1 MDPGSTIW
9 PRANHRWSHPSSRGE
24 KTLQMPKTTTPSP
37 PKKLRVPKIQN
48 NPIEHRNTKGYIR
61 PVETQEFI
69 QKAALLTPKERD
81 QLLTPSEK
89 VKAHQ
94 LKTQIEEQV
103 RSNLGKTSGLAL
115 DNLIKLAFHA
125 DSEQGRARCTID
137 LLDRAGFKPIEKVQ
151 HIKAPRTPE
160 EVEAEL
166 AAIVGKDQAEVL
178 LGKRKLVN

>member
-1 MDPGSTIW
+1 
-9 PRANHRWSHPSSRGE
+9 
-24 KTLQMPKTTTPSP
+24 MPKTTTPSP

-48 NPIEHRNTKGYIR
+48 KPIEHRNATGYIR

-89 VKAHQ
+89 VKAHH

-103 RSNLGKTSGLAL
+103 RSNLGKT
-115 DNLIKLAFHA
+115 
-125 DSEQGRARCTID
+125 
-137 LLDRAGFKPIEKVQ
+137 GFKPIEKVQ

>member
-1 MDPGSTIW
+1 
-9 PRANHRWSHPSSRGE
+9 
-24 KTLQMPKTTTPSP
+24 MPKTTTASS
-37 PKKLRVPKIQN
+37 PKKLRVPKIKN
-48 NPIEHRNTKGYIR
+48 RPIEHRDGNGMVRKQ
-61 PVETQEFI
+61 ETQEFI
-69 QKAALLTPKERD
+69 QKAALLTPGERD

-103 RSNLGKTSGLAL
+103 RSDLGKTSGLAL
-115 DNLIKLAFHA
+115 DNLVKLAFHA
-125 DSEQGRARCTID
+125 ESEQVRARCTID
-137 LLDRAGFKPIEKVQ
+137 LLDRAGFKPVEKVQ
-151 HIKAPRTPE
+151 HLKAPRTPE